1 MDFFNKNITWDLAD
15 IILIY
20 LLIMGGGL
28 LLSILA
34 PDIITFMYFK
44 GIEPSEL
51 NLFLLNYFVQF
62 TLTVLL
68 VFFFVLL
75 VRRSKLED
83 LGVNKVSLA
92 FLLRY
97 GVGGGIFL
105 IAAVLVLSIPI
116 NYLNPDLSPQV
127 YEEILRTVQNNCQF
141 MLMFLAGTVLAPWAE
156 ELFYRGM
163 IYPVLR
169 KYLGVKWG
177 IAAAGIIFGL
187 AHMDLW
193 RAVPL
198 SAGGMVLCYI
208 YEKTGSLWPSFIA
221 HGIWNGLMAFALYM
235 QI

>member
-1 MDFFNKNITWDLAD
+1 MDFFNKKTAWDFID

-20 LLIMGGGL
+20 LLIMGGGFL
-28 LLSILA
+28 FSTLS

-44 GIEPSEL
+44 GIEPSEI
-51 NLFLLNYFVQF
+51 NLFLLSYFVQF
-62 TLTVLL
+62 ILTVIL
-68 VFFFVLL
+68 VFFFALL
-75 VRRSKLED
+75 IRGGRLKD
-83 LGVNKVSLA
+83 LGINAVSWA
-92 FLLRY
+92 SLLKY
-97 GVGGGIFL
+97 GVGGGFFL
-105 IAAVLVLSIPI
+105 IAAILVLSLPI
-116 NYLNPDLSPQV
+116 NYLNPDLTPQV
-127 YEEILRTVQNNCQF
+127 YEEILRTVQNNYQF

-177 IAAAGIIFGL
+177 IAVAGIVFGL

-198 SAGGMVLCYI
+198 SAGGIVLCYI

-221 HGIWNGLMAFALYM
+221 HAIWNGLMAFALYM